1 MDRRR
6 IRHISALTML
16 GMSVVLLGWA
26 IVSNWTQRDAVAVD
40 SNTSARSSP
49 SSSSVRDTLPPP
61 LDSRSVKASLNLPT
75 MKSRGPQPG
84 NDLVAKPL
92 TDAAPR

>member
-16 GMSVVLLGWA
+16 CMSVALLSWA
-26 IVSNWTQRDAVAVD
+26 IISNWTERDAAPG
-40 SNTSARSSP
+40 STKSAAQARP
-49 SSSSVRDTLPPP
+49 SEIRDVLPPP

-75 MKSRGPQPG
+75 MKSRGPQPS
-84 NDLVAKPL
+84 NDLLAKPL
-92 TDAAPR
+92 TPTDQARP